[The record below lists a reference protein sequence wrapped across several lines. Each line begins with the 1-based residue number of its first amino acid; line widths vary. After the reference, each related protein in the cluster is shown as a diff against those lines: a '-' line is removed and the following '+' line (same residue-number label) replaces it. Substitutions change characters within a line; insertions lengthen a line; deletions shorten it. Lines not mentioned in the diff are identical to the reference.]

1 MVDAAPTT
9 MGGDRESHIPDQVL
23 MYACIFS
30 YEKPK
35 YRTQILNFKFDQS
48 GKY

>member
-1 MVDAAPTT
+1 MVDTANPSA
-9 MGGDRESHIPDQVL
+9 GGDAGARENAIPDCVL

-35 YRTQILNFKFDQS
+35 YRMSVLA
-48 GKY
+48 Y